1 MQNLGN
7 PKFSSCKVPPQPI
20 TVREYVVAVIW
31 SDSLLPTA
39 SFIQGSSRICTV
51 PGSENQW
58 DSSPG
63 LDILVEEKSETLRY
77 NDDPDFLVDL
87 DRKNK
92 ELHSRSLVYDFDTLV
107 EYGHKSL
114 LQNSFLVVLMVFS
127 YVSVKKW
134 RDTRR
139 QMRSTAELLVGPQ
152 EFSSN
157 ALTSATTG
165 FLSSTFIGHGVFGAI
180 YNIFLAS
187 SKLAMISAVNKSQ
200 HSHKGK
206 TEFLA

>member
-1 MQNLGN
+1 
-7 PKFSSCKVPPQPI
+7 
-20 TVREYVVAVIW
+20 
-31 SDSLLPTA
+31 
-39 SFIQGSSRICTV
+39 
-51 PGSENQW
+51 
-58 DSSPG
+58 
-63 LDILVEEKSETLRY
+63 
-77 NDDPDFLVDL
+77 
-87 DRKNK
+87 
-92 ELHSRSLVYDFDTLV
+92 
-107 EYGHKSL
+107 
-114 LQNSFLVVLMVFS
+114 MVFS

-187 SKLAMISAVNKSQ
+187 SKLGMISAVNKSQ